1 MAQHIWR
8 WAKKFAFYF
17 LVITFSWV
25 LIYRWVNPPF
35 TLLMMQ
41 RYTTAVYDGKVG
53 TGIMYEWAVYDE
65 ISSYMRVAVIAT
77 EDQNFPFHGG
87 FDFDA
92 IQKAIEYN
100 QNNEDTKG
108 ASTISQQVAKNVFL
122 WSGRNWLRKGLEAY
136 FTILIE
142 LLWNKERI
150 LEMYLNVAEM
160 GHLTFGVQAAAYRY
174 YHIPAR
180 ILTIDQAAYI
190 AVILPNPLKYNP
202 VKPSDYIRQRKNWAV
217 SQIKKLGGKAFLK
230 NI

>member
-1 MAQHIWR
+1 MIQRIWH
-8 WAKKFAFYF
+8 WTKKFVFYF
-17 LVITFSWV
+17 LITTFVWV
-25 LIYRWVNPPF
+25 LIYKWVNPPF

-41 RYTTAVYDGKVG
+41 RYTEAVYNGKVG
-53 TGIMYEWAVYDE
+53 KGIMYEWVDYGN

-92 IQKAIEYN
+92 IQKAIQYN
-100 QNNEDTKG
+100 SNNEDTKG

-136 FTILIE
+136 FTLLIE
-142 LLWNKERI
+142 LLWSKERI

-160 GHLTFGVQAAAYRY
+160 GHLTFGVEAAAYRY
-174 YHIPAR
+174 YQIPAR

-190 AVILPNPLKYNP
+190 AVILPNPLRYNP
-202 VKPSDYIRQRKNWAV
+202 VKPSDYIRKRKSWAV
-217 SQIKKLGGKAFLK
+217 MQIRRLGGKAYLK

>member
-1 MAQHIWR
+1 MIQRIWH
-8 WAKKFAFYF
+8 WTKKFVFYF
-17 LVITFSWV
+17 LITTFVWV
-25 LIYRWVNPPF
+25 LIYKWVNPPF

-41 RYTTAVYDGKVG
+41 RYTEAVYDGKVG
-53 TGIMYEWAVYDE
+53 RGIMYEWVDYNS
-65 ISSYMRVAVIAT
+65 ISSYMRVAVVAT

-92 IQKAIEYN
+92 IQKAIQYN
-100 QNNEDTKG
+100 SSNEDTKG

-136 FTILIE
+136 FTLLIE
-142 LLWNKERI
+142 LLWSKERI

-160 GHLTFGVQAAAYRY
+160 GHLTFGVEAAAYRY

-202 VKPSDYIRQRKNWAV
+202 VKPSDYIRKRKSWAV
-217 SQIKKLGGKAFLK
+217 IQIRRLGGKAYLK
-230 NI
+230 SI